1 MAREKTIN
9 NNTNI
14 LNAVNKVVDS
24 FSFSVCVCEC
34 FVISKVAYAK
44 QLFFVVLHE

>member
-24 FSFSVCVCEC
+24 FSFSVWLCVCVWVFRYFESRIC
-34 FVISKVAYAK
+34 
-44 QLFFVVLHE
+44 